1 MKRKKKVRE
10 GPQKEKENACDLHGT
25 MNKRTFKKRSY
36 MIKKLEKTIHKVLDK
51 IIEDIFFNKKIE
63 TFFVETFG
71 EKIFRKQYQG
81 NIFS

>member
-1 MKRKKKVRE
+1 
-10 GPQKEKENACDLHGT
+10 
-25 MNKRTFKKRSY
+25 

-71 EKIFRKQYQG
+71 EKIFKKQY
-81 NIFS
+81 